1 MPTHIHLLVYPEAEA
16 SNIDQLLRA
25 IKQPFSYDREA
36 DVMYFYFDRP
46 QKAKTIELDA
56 DFLLRLDP
64 TTEETVGITVI
75 SFSRHFPFLRGQVP
89 DEGEI
94 ETRDVMKALLAA

>member
-1 MPTHIHLLVYPEAEA
+1 MKRKK
-16 SNIDQLLRA
+16 LRYH
-25 IKQPFSYDREA
+25 YDREA
-36 DVMYFYFDRP
+36 DVMYFYFNRP
-46 QKAKTIELDA
+46 RKAKTIELDA

-75 SFSRHFPFLRGQVP
+75 SFSRHFPFLQGQVP

>member
-1 MPTHIHLLVYPEAEA
+1 MKRKK
-16 SNIDQLLRA
+16 LRYH
-25 IKQPFSYDREA
+25 YDREA

-46 QKAKTIELDA
+46 RKAKTIELGA

-75 SFSRHFPFLRGQVP
+75 SFSRHFPFLQGHVP

>member
-1 MPTHIHLLVYPEAEA
+1 MKKKK
-16 SNIDQLLRA
+16 LRYH
-25 IKQPFSYDREA
+25 YDREA

-46 QKAKTIELDA
+46 RKAKTIELDA

-64 TTEETVGITVI
+64 VTQETVGITVI
-75 SFSRHFPFLRGQVP
+75 SFSRHFPFLQGQVP